1 MAAKLLLIEVDP
13 TLRAMLSLMLRDAGF
28 RVEVCRDAVSGL
40 RKAYTLAPD
49 LVLVDARLP
58 DMDRWETCRRL
69 REICDVPIIMLLAL
83 EPETGVVESLGQGAD
98 AYLVKPVS
106 QGELVFRI
114 RTLLRRAPSTTTA
127 FFHKV
132 AKT

>member
-40 RKAYTLAPD
+40 QKAYALAPD

-58 DMDRWETCRRL
+58 DMDRWAACRRL
-69 REICDVPIIMLLAL
+69 REMSDVPIIMLLAL
-83 EPETGVVESLGQGAD
+83 DTEKEAVESLGQGAD

-106 QGELVFRI
+106 QGELESHI
-114 RTLLRRAPSTTTA
+114 HALLRRSPGTTTS
-127 FFHKV
+127 FLH
-132 AKT
+132 